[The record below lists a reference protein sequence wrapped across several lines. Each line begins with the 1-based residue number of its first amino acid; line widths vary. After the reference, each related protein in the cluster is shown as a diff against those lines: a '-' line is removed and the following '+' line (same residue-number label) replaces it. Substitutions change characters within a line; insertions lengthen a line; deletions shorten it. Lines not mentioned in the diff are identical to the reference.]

1 MSTFEALEVAHEM
14 DARFA
19 ELILPVL
26 LQRNPKLADEAD
38 RASGSVCN
46 NLAEGHRRWG
56 RDRRHAFRIAAGSGE
71 ELRTCL
77 RRAQS
82 RRYLPAEAFEMP
94 LALLDRV
101 MAMLWR
107 LGGGP

>member
-1 MSTFEALEVAHEM
+1 MSQFEALEVAHRM
-14 DARFA
+14 DDKFA
-19 ELILPVL
+19 EEILPTL
-26 LQRNPKLADEAD
+26 LQRNPKTADEAD

-46 NLAEGHRRWG
+46 NLAEGHRRMG
-56 RDRRHAFRIAAGSGE
+56 RDRLHSFRIAAGSGE

-77 RRAQS
+77 RRARS
-82 RRYLPAEAFEMP
+82 RRYLPPEAFEKT

-107 LGGGP
+107 LGGN